1 MNQASFVLPVPD
13 CPLTRS
19 LPRSFFPVPGSRLTS
34 SLRPHITTGR
44 AKWDLHPDPIGV
56 LPMFGRV
63 VLLAL
68 SLGIV
73 SGCDAGPPSV
83 PPPVLSAR
91 TSSPPSPSP
100 ARSVPPSRVTP
111 LAADCPQPAVALITR
126 PGNWSR
132 APRVPWVEA
141 AFRAHPEFKLVGSRP
156 TEPMA
161 VHLESY
167 PKRQKDDSDEPR
179 YHMIVA
185 RCADA
190 NTCNQVATMFA
201 SVVPSSEPQTTC
213 GATVPG
219 TYGTGT
225 PATMYETSDDPWHRC
240 ARLTVCLRKA
250 GRWTDLGPA
259 CEKAEASL
267 LACAKRDTCD
277 AIEAC
282 VAAR

>member
-1 MNQASFVLPVPD
+1 
-13 CPLTRS
+13 
-19 LPRSFFPVPGSRLTS
+19 
-34 SLRPHITTGR
+34 
-44 AKWDLHPDPIGV
+44 
-56 LPMFGRV
+56 
-63 VLLAL
+63 
-68 SLGIV
+68 
-73 SGCDAGPPSV
+73 
-83 PPPVLSAR
+83 
-91 TSSPPSPSP
+91 
-100 ARSVPPSRVTP
+100 
-111 LAADCPQPAVALITR
+111 
-126 PGNWSR
+126 
-132 APRVPWVEA
+132 VPWVEA